1 MAQIDLNI
9 KYTVNLSYNYIK
21 ALIWS
26 NELKLTAASNLSKSE
41 FPTYSFLKYKNI
53 VAFWKVISL
62 YEAYLLILFVLNHDE
77 LFQYYTYFPAQ
88 FSDF

>member
-26 NELKLTAASNLSKSE
+26 NTSNLTFVYSCIKKSV
-41 FPTYSFLKYKNI
+41 FHVNYAALP
-53 VAFWKVISL
+53 
-62 YEAYLLILFVLNHDE
+62 ILFNANSNSSLPVN
-77 LFQYYTYFPAQ
+77 TYLSIQ
-88 FSDF
+88 FKFA

>member
-26 NELKLTAASNLSKSE
+26 NTSDLPLVYSIKKSVFHVKFFVKNRRMQLKILL
-41 FPTYSFLKYKNI
+41 LKRNI
-53 VAFWKVISL
+53 NITIK
-62 YEAYLLILFVLNHDE
+62 
-77 LFQYYTYFPAQ
+77 Q
-88 FSDF
+88 

>member
-26 NELKLTAASNLSKSE
+26 NTSNLTFVYSCVKKSV
-41 FPTYSFLKYKNI
+41 FHMDIYVKK
-53 VAFWKVISL
+53 
-62 YEAYLLILFVLNHDE
+62 
-77 LFQYYTYFPAQ
+77 
-88 FSDF
+88 

>member
-26 NELKLTAASNLSKSE
+26 YTSDLPLISCEVFCKKLENAIKDSPIEK
-41 FPTYSFLKYKNI
+41 KYK
-53 VAFWKVISL
+53 
-62 YEAYLLILFVLNHDE
+62 
-77 LFQYYTYFPAQ
+77 YYN
-88 FSDF
+88 

>member
-26 NELKLTAASNLSKSE
+26 NT
-41 FPTYSFLKYKNI
+41 
-53 VAFWKVISL
+53 
-62 YEAYLLILFVLNHDE
+62 
-77 LFQYYTYFPAQ
+77 
-88 FSDF
+88 SD

>member
-26 NELKLTAASNLSKSE
+26 NTSNLTFVYSCVKKSV
-41 FPTYSFLKYKNI
+41 FHVKFFVKNRRMQLKILLLKRNI
-53 VAFWKVISL
+53 NITIK
-62 YEAYLLILFVLNHDE
+62 
-77 LFQYYTYFPAQ
+77 Q
-88 FSDF
+88 

>member
-26 NELKLTAASNLSKSE
+26 NTSDLTLVYSCVKKSV
-41 FPTYSFLKYKNI
+41 F
-53 VAFWKVISL
+53 
-62 YEAYLLILFVLNHDE
+62 LFVFLE
-77 LFQYYTYFPAQ
+77 LIILIR
-88 FSDF
+88 

>member
-26 NELKLTAASNLSKSE
+26 NTSDLPLVYSCIKKSVFHVKFFVKNWRMQLKILL
-41 FPTYSFLKYKNI
+41 LKRNI
-53 VAFWKVISL
+53 NITIK
-62 YEAYLLILFVLNHDE
+62 
-77 LFQYYTYFPAQ
+77 Q
-88 FSDF
+88 